1 MVKLLGYSED
11 AQYTIDPD
19 GALEGVE
26 PFKVYC
32 GNMNAP
38 GSQPTLY
45 ATHDTLHRTHVSGYE
60 ANGSYKKVIGYT
72 YATIEQLSSL
82 VRAMNGKCKQHFII
96 ECKDA
101 GLRFSW
107 WMNRKGEKRQ
117 YWGGKNPGMENVC
130 GSPTPGSTCNCN
142 GPATGPWLSD
152 EGSWTDVNDLPV
164 TELCFGDTGHS
175 HEELYYTL
183 GKLIC

>member
-11 AQYTIDPD
+11 GQYTIDPD
-19 GALEGVE
+19 GTLEGVE

-32 GNMNAP
+32 GNMNVP

-60 ANGSYKKVIGYT
+60 ADGS
-72 YATIEQLSSL
+72 
-82 VRAMNGKCKQHFII
+82 
-96 ECKDA
+96 
-101 GLRFSW
+101 
-107 WMNRKGEKRQ
+107 
-117 YWGGKNPGMENVC
+117 WGGKNPGMEHVC

-142 GPATGPWLSD
+142 GPTTGPWQSD
-152 EGSWTDVNDLPV
+152 EGNWTDVNDLPV